1 MLASCPQL
9 KILATSRAVL
19 HLYGE
24 HTFPV
29 LPLPL
34 PGMVDDVTLDSNQI
48 EGIAKSDAVRL
59 FVERAQAVRPGF
71 TLDEGNAVVVA
82 RIVRR
87 LDGLPLAIE
96 LAAARSR
103 LLSPEAL
110 LTRLEQRFRLL
121 TGGPRNVP
129 YDCARCA
136 TRSCGVMTSCRTKNR
151 RCSAPSRSLSVG
163 SRSTPASTFSL
174 GDGSWESRANG
185 RRSSSSRLP
194 TPVSRLSRSPPP
206 SSTALRHSWIRVWC
220 RRGRRLLMVS
230 RRHPGSGCLRRFE
243 SSVWNS
249 SHCAAK
255 LGRPGACYA
264 EYFLRLVKQATPHL
278 LDAGDQLRWLAVLDE
293 EAPNVRVAFAWFN
306 EAGEVADAAELAF
319 VLWRFWQLRGQFAEA
334 DACCDRV
341 LIHGDRVPIA
351 SRANVLAVRALFER
365 LRSLRSAP
373 DRAIAI
379 ADEAVQLARVS
390 EDVEAIA
397 WSQLVRA
404 SCGMTT
410 PERAA
415 AATADAE
422 VSLSLYTGIGR
433 DWQINTAQWV
443 IGWVRYVAGDVA
455 GAEPMFSR
463 VHLRSEKWGDL
474 FGVGEISLVLG
485 LIALHWDD
493 NEVAL
498 RRFLQAL
505 ACGQA
510 VGTDYLIA
518 DGVEGVAVVLSRRAN
533 PCVRPVS
540 SRPLMNCDAEAPAR
554 FCGTSGARR
563 AGHCRASRPARVQ
576 WVRDGVAG
584 RPRDGIGCCHRRFRS
599 GSDTVRETI
608 GRSLAHT
615 TGIGC
620 PAPVDRRSFGPRDR
634 RPAPTSAGGLPPP
647 TSPPCSASWT

>member
-1 MLASCPQL
+1 MLVRVLGLRESSGRSPIETVKAGLRTTDLLLVLDNLEQLVEAGPEIADVLASCPQL

-163 SRSTPASTFSL
+163 SRSTPASTFSQ
-174 GDGSWESRANG
+174 GDGSRESRANG

-194 TPVSRLSRSPPP
+194 TPVSRLSRLPPP

-255 LGRPGACYA
+255 LGRPGAGRA

-293 EAPNVRVAFAWFN
+293 EAPIARCVLPWFN

-341 LIHGDRVPIA
+341 LIHGDRVKEWRRVPTS
-351 SRANVLAVRALFER
+351 SR
-365 LRSLRSAP
+365 
-373 DRAIAI
+373 
-379 ADEAVQLARVS
+379 
-390 EDVEAIA
+390 
-397 WSQLVRA
+397 
-404 SCGMTT
+404 
-410 PERAA
+410 
-415 AATADAE
+415 
-422 VSLSLYTGIGR
+422 
-433 DWQINTAQWV
+433 
-443 IGWVRYVAGDVA
+443 
-455 GAEPMFSR
+455 
-463 VHLRSEKWGDL
+463 
-474 FGVGEISLVLG
+474 
-485 LIALHWDD
+485 
-493 NEVAL
+493 
-498 RRFLQAL
+498 
-505 ACGQA
+505 
-510 VGTDYLIA
+510 
-518 DGVEGVAVVLSRRAN
+518 
-533 PCVRPVS
+533 CVRCS
-540 SRPLMNCDAEAPAR
+540 SVYDPSGRHPIGPSRSRTRRSNWRECR
-554 FCGTSGARR
+554 RTSKQ
-563 AGHCRASRPARVQ
+563 SP
-576 WVRDGVAG
+576 
-584 RPRDGIGCCHRRFRS
+584 
-599 GSDTVRETI
+599 
-608 GRSLAHT
+608 GRS
-615 TGIGC
+615 
-620 PAPVDRRSFGPRDR
+620 SFGP
-634 RPAPTSAGGLPPP
+634 PAA
-647 TSPPCSASWT
+647 